1 MKILY
6 HHRTLSKDGQNV
18 HIEELIAAF
27 RRAGHEVHVVGPG
40 AYKGAAFGSDGGLAS
55 RIRQILPASVGELI
69 ELAYSGL
76 AFWRL
81 MKAYRAF
88 KPDVLYE
95 RYNLFL
101 LSGAWL
107 RRLTGLPYFL
117 EVNAPLAEERRLNS
131 GLSLRRLAH
140 WCERTVWRAAD
151 VVLPVTKV
159 LAGYVTAAGASAR
172 RIEVL
177 PNGID
182 RTHFA
187 PALSGARI
195 RQVHGLEGKTVIGF
209 TGFLREWHGLP
220 AIVDVMR
227 ELTAQGY
234 DLHFLVVGD
243 GQGRPALERAAK
255 AAGIENR
262 ITITGV
268 VDRHEIPDYVASFD
282 IAVQP
287 KATEYAS
294 PLKLFEYM
302 ALGRAIIAP
311 DQPNLRE
318 VLTNGSN
325 ALLFA
330 PDDPVSLANALSAL
344 IVEPDLRTKLGAA
357 AARTVEDLDLT
368 WDGNAR
374 KIAAAIEGILAR
386 RHRPALPPAAV
397 MDPPRPVGR

>member
-27 RRAGHEVHVVGPG
+27 RRAGHDVHVVGPTS
-40 AYKGAAFGSDGGLAS
+40 YKEAAFGSDGGLAS
-55 RIRQILPASVGELI
+55 RIRQALPTSVGELI
-69 ELAYSGL
+69 EIAYSGL
-76 AFWRL
+76 AFYRL
-81 MKAYRAF
+81 MKAYRAVQ
-88 KPDVLYE
+88 PDVLYE

-107 RRLTGLPYFL
+107 RRITGIPYFL

-140 WCERTVWRAAD
+140 WCERAVWRAAD
-151 VVLPVTKV
+151 VVLPVTQV
-159 LAGYVTAAGASAR
+159 LANYVTTAGVHAR
-172 RIEVL
+172 RIQVL

-182 RTHFA
+182 LKHF
-187 PALSGARI
+187 PISLSGEGVR
-195 RQVHGLEGKTVIGF
+195 RKHGLERKTVIGF

-227 ELTAQGY
+227 ALTIKGY

-243 GQGRPALERAAK
+243 GQGRPALEQAAK
-255 AAGIENR
+255 SAGIEDR
-262 ITITGV
+262 ITITGI
-268 VDRHEIPDYVASFD
+268 VDRHEIPAYVASFD

-318 VLTNGSN
+318 VLVHGKN
-325 ALLFA
+325 AVLFS
-330 PDDPVSLANALSAL
+330 PDDPASLSEALSCL
-344 IVEPDLRTKLGAA
+344 ILASDLRAEIGAA
-357 AARTVEDLDLT
+357 AERTVQELELT

-374 KIAAAIEGILAR
+374 KIAAAMEAAVSAR
-386 RHRPALPPAAV
+386 RKTVPALEKTVA
-397 MDPPRPVGR
+397 DPPQAA

>member
-6 HHRTLSKDGQNV
+6 HHRTLAKDGQNV
-18 HIEELIAAF
+18 HIEELIGAF
-27 RRAGHEVHVVGPG
+27 RRAGHQVHIVGP
-40 AYKGAAFGSDGGLAS
+40 AAHQKAAFGSDNGFAS
-55 RIRQILPASVGELI
+55 WIRSKLPAAVGELL
-69 ELAYSGL
+69 ELGYSAL
-76 AFWRL
+76 AFYRL
-81 MKAYRAF
+81 LKAYRSF
-88 KPDVLYE
+88 KPDVVYE

-107 RRLTGLPYFL
+107 GWMTGLPLFL

-131 GLSLRRLAH
+131 GLSLRALAG
-140 WCERTVWRAAD
+140 WCERVVWRAAD
-151 VVLPVTKV
+151 MVLPVTNV
-159 LAGYVTAAGASAR
+159 LANYVIEAGVDPR

-182 RTHFA
+182 LKHFA
-187 PALSGARI
+187 ADTSSARV
-195 RQVHGLEGKTVIGF
+195 RGVYGLAGKVVIGF

-220 AIVDVMR
+220 AIVEVVK
-227 ELTAQGY
+227 ELKAQGY
-234 DLHFLVVGD
+234 ALHFLVVGD
-243 GQGRPALERAAK
+243 GPGRPALERAAK
-255 AAGIENR
+255 GAGIEDC

-268 VDRHEIPDYVASFD
+268 VDRHDIPAHVAAFD

-318 VLTNGSN
+318 ILTHGEN

-330 PDDPVSLANALSAL
+330 PDDTASLSQALSRLILDTAL
-344 IVEPDLRTKLGAA
+344 RERVGAA
-357 AARTVEDLDLT
+357 AAQAVLDLDLT

-374 KIAAAIEGILAR
+374 KIAAAMEALTSQRAR
-386 RHRPALPPAAV
+386 KPAVSAGV
-397 MDPPRPVGR
+397 MDDPPRPA

>member
-27 RRAGHEVHVVGPG
+27 RRAGHEVHVVGPTS
-40 AYKGAAFGSDGGLAS
+40 YKDAAFGSDGGFAS
-55 RIRQILPASVGELI
+55 RIRHALPASVGELI
-69 ELAYSGL
+69 EFAYSGL
-76 AFWRL
+76 AFYRL

-88 KPDVLYE
+88 RPDVLYE

-107 RRLTGLPYFL
+107 QKITGIPYFL

-131 GLSLRRLAH
+131 GLSLRKLAH
-140 WCERTVWRAAD
+140 WCERYVWRAAN
-151 VVLPVTKV
+151 VVLPVTQV
-159 LAGYVTAAGASAR
+159 LANYVMAAGVTAR
-172 RIEVL
+172 RIQVL

-182 RTHFA
+182 LKHF
-187 PALSGARI
+187 PRSLSGDAVR
-195 RQVHGLEGKTVIGF
+195 RKHGLEQKTVIGF

-227 ELTAQGY
+227 TLTAQGY

-243 GQGRPALERAAK
+243 GQGRPALEQAAK
-255 AAGIENR
+255 TAGIEDR
-262 ITITGV
+262 ITITGI
-268 VDRHEIPDYVASFD
+268 VDRHEIPAYVASFD

-318 VLTNGSN
+318 ILVDGKN
-325 ALLFA
+325 ALLFS
-330 PDDPVSLANALSAL
+330 PDDPASLANALSRL
-344 IVEPDLRTKLGAA
+344 IVGADLRAEIGTGAE
-357 AARTVEDLDLT
+357 RSVEELELT

-374 KIAAAIEGILAR
+374 KITAAMEVALAAR
-386 RHRPALPPAAV
+386 RKPVPALAPAIV
-397 MDPPRPVGR
+397 EPPRAA

>member
-27 RRAGHEVHVVGPG
+27 RRAGHQVRVVGP
-40 AYKGAAFGSDGGLAS
+40 AAHRNAAFGSDGGIVS
-55 RIRQILPASVGELI
+55 RIRGALPAAVGELI
-69 ELAYSGL
+69 ELGYSLL
-76 AFWRL
+76 AFQRL
-81 MKAYRAF
+81 MKAYREF
-88 KPDVLYE
+88 QPDVLYE

-107 RRLTGLPYFL
+107 HRLTGLPLFL
-117 EVNAPLAEERRLNS
+117 EVNAPLAEERRRNS
-131 GLSLRRLAH
+131 GLSLCRLAE
-140 WCERTVWRAAD
+140 WCERSVWRAAD

-159 LAGYVTAAGASAR
+159 LARYVTDAGVDPR
-172 RIEVL
+172 RTEVL

-182 RTHFA
+182 FKHFSSA
-187 PALSGARI
+187 VSGDQI
-195 RQVHGLEGKTVIGF
+195 RRSYGLEGKTIIGF

-220 AIVDVMR
+220 AIVEVIRD
-227 ELTAQGY
+227 LQAQGH

-243 GQGRPALERAAK
+243 GPGRPALDRAAK

-268 VDRHEIPDYVASFD
+268 VDRHDIPAHVAAFD

-318 VLTNGSN
+318 VLTHDAN

-330 PDDPVSLANALSAL
+330 PDDAASLRDALLRLSLDAAL
-344 IVEPDLRTKLGAA
+344 RQRLGAA
-357 AARTVEDLDLT
+357 SAHSVHQMELT

-374 KIAAAIEGILAR
+374 KIAAAMEAAVAR
-386 RHRPALPPAAV
+386 RAAPETMASSIVNEPARPA
-397 MDPPRPVGR
+397 

>member
-27 RRAGHEVHVVGPG
+27 GRAGHEVHVVGPS
-40 AYKGAAFGSDGGLAS
+40 AYKGAAFGSDGGFAG
-55 RIRQILPASVGELI
+55 RVRRFLPASVGELI

-76 AFWRL
+76 AFYRL

-88 KPDVLYE
+88 RPDVLYE

-107 RRLTGLPYFL
+107 GRLTGLPYFL

-131 GLSLRRLAH
+131 GLALRKIAE

-159 LAGYVTAAGASAR
+159 LARDVAAAGAR

-182 RTHFA
+182 RKHFST
-187 PALSGARI
+187 ALSGDHI
-195 RQVHGLEGKTVIGF
+195 RKTLRLEGKTIIGF
-209 TGFLREWHGLP
+209 TGFLRAWHGLP
-220 AIVDVMR
+220 AIVEVMR

-243 GQGRPALERAAK
+243 GQGRAALEHAARD
-255 AAGIENR
+255 AGIEKR

-268 VDRHEIPDYVASFD
+268 VDRHEIPAYVASFD

-318 VLTNGSN
+318 VLTHNTN

-330 PDDPVSLANALSAL
+330 PDDPLSLANVLSAL
-344 IVEPDLRTKLGAA
+344 IVEPRLRTKLGAA
-357 AARTVEDLDLT
+357 AARTVVDLELT

-374 KIAAAIEGILAR
+374 KIAAAMEALIAR
-386 RHRPALPPAAV
+386 RPWPARAPLV
-397 MDPPRPVGR
+397 GMDPTRPVRR